1 MQRSVEYLGHKIDAK
16 GLHTRPEKIAA
27 VVNAPQPRTVSKLRA
42 FLRMV
47 NYYRKFIPNLFTLLQ
62 PLYMLLRPSTPWK
75 WMAVCDKTFRQAK
88 KAIMSTS
95 VLAHYDPKLPI
106 TLAGDASA
114 YGIGAVISH
123 ILPNGSEKPIAFA
136 SRSLSTS
143 ERNYAQL
150 EKEALSLI
158 YGVKKFHQYLYGRKF
173 QLVTDHKP
181 LLAILGPKSGVPSLA
196 ATRLQ
201 QWALLLSVI
210 PEIHGTIQSETHS
223 MCTLPS
229 LI

>member
-1 MQRSVEYLGHKIDAK
+1 MEMDG
-16 GLHTRPEKIAA
+16 
-27 VVNAPQPRTVSKLRA
+27 
-42 FLRMV
+42 
-47 NYYRKFIPNLFTLLQ
+47 
-62 PLYMLLRPSTPWK
+62 W
-75 WMAVCDKTFRQAK
+75 CDKTFRQAK
-88 KAIMSTS
+88 EAIVSTS
-95 VLAHYDPKLPI
+95 VLTHYNPKLPI

-114 YGIGAVISH
+114 YGIGAVISL
-123 ILPNGSEKPIAFA
+123 ILPDGSEKPIAFA

-158 YGVKKFHQYLYGRKF
+158 YGVKKFHQYLHGRKF
-173 QLVTDHKP
+173 RLVTDHKP

-196 ATRLQ
+196 TTRLQ
-201 QWALLLSVI
+201 RWASLLSAI
-210 PEIHGTIQSETHS
+210 LEIYETIQSETRS